1 MYLLTFLGAYLQKW
15 PGPVTSLRV
24 ELIMPSHYLF
34 IIFHHKDTSHKRKH
48 KKTRLITI
56 CNRKFTFLCRCYCV
70 YFVILRPS
78 FVFFFFLIS
87 MDFAFR
93 VWESHLMIMNCFIC
107 QRIWPKGYCQHLILQ
122 LVILFVYYF
131 FETLRKKLTNIICRT
146 VALHFWKFLNTKM
159 CSVMH
164 FITVFSSDNQRFTWM
179 IMQ

>member
-78 FVFFFFLIS
+78 FVFFFFNFYGFCFQGMRIPSYDNELLHLS
-87 MDFAFR
+87 EDLAKRLLPAFDTPTG
-93 VWESHLMIMNCFIC
+93 NTIC
-107 QRIWPKGYCQHLILQ
+107 L
-122 LVILFVYYF
+122 LFF
-131 FETLRKKLTNIICRT
+131 
-146 VALHFWKFLNTKM
+146 
-159 CSVMH
+159 
-164 FITVFSSDNQRFTWM
+164 
-179 IMQ
+179 